1 VKLGAT
7 AVFSSGEGPAD
18 GSVAKLGYLTVS
30 TYVRDAGKRMSTDG
44 IYGFVDGIQID
55 INAKTMTR
63 RNALTSRVRQ
73 LFQGVAIS
81 TGATP
86 EVLGLQ
92 LVSVVPFDNEAL
104 ESDTTYHRNSLRFE
118 QRSYMA
124 GQ

>member
-1 VKLGAT
+1 
-7 AVFSSGEGPAD
+7 
-18 GSVAKLGYLTVS
+18 
-30 TYVRDAGKRMSTDG
+30 MSTDG

-92 LVSVVPFDNEAL
+92 LVSVVPFDNEAP